1 MLNVKFDTSS
11 RKRAGRFNLAAAL
24 TMRTPMKRK
33 KIVLRPIVLMLQQAQ
48 NNLISTRQT
57 NSKFRESELD
67 IERCMDRSSRSEVF
81 CKKDVL

>member
-1 MLNVKFDTSS
+1 
-11 RKRAGRFNLAAAL
+11 
-24 TMRTPMKRK
+24 
-33 KIVLRPIVLMLQQAQ
+33 MLQQAQ

-57 NSKFRESELD
+57 NSKFRESELN

>member
-1 MLNVKFDTSS
+1 
-11 RKRAGRFNLAAAL
+11 
-24 TMRTPMKRK
+24 
-33 KIVLRPIVLMLQQAQ
+33 MLQQAQ

-57 NSKFRESELD
+57 NSKFRENELD